1 MSETITITGN
11 VGADPELKHTQ
22 DGLAIASFRVGSTQ
36 RRYDRSSNT
45 WVDAGTSWYAVSAF
59 RSLAEHVHASLKRG
73 DRVVLTGRL
82 RVRNWD
88 TGTARGTAVEIDAE
102 AVGHDLLWGTSVF
115 TKTARAAAAP
125 ASETVAAPPS
135 EGWDASTRASDD
147 WARPGAPE
155 TQGSAGTDAAEPRD
169 LELAGASQP
178 F

>member
-11 VGADPELKHTQ
+11 VGTDPQLKHTQ

-36 RRYDRSSNT
+36 RRYDRSSSK

-59 RSLAEHVHASLKRG
+59 RSLAEHAHASLKRG

-88 TGTARGTAVEIDAE
+88 NGTARGTAVEIDAE
-102 AVGHDLLWGTSVF
+102 AIGHDLLWGTSVF
-115 TKTARAAAAP
+115 TKTARDAGAP
-125 ASETVAAPPS
+125 RIESWDTTSPVA
-135 EGWDASTRASDD
+135 DD

-155 TQGSAGTDAAEPRD
+155 AFADESTDAGESRE
-169 LELAGASQP
+169 LELSAAAQP